1 MKALSRSASSS
12 EALKDRLEMSDIQL
26 VLREKEES
34 MSAAALGLSEGAFQ
48 PVSIDYHEMMAKT
61 IAVGRA
67 VSAGAN
73 YLAIAKDFW
82 SLSRRF
88 AGLLSDANR
97 MTHASDEDLAS
108 LLPKFRELHEGIEEI
123 VALSAKK
130 NLLNRSL
137 TASSIRRVMAQN
149 EELLDIIDVY
159 EVSLMAS
166 TKDDFEAAMREYRA
180 GETVE
185 FVTLL
190 SK

>member
-1 MKALSRSASSS
+1 
-12 EALKDRLEMSDIQL
+12 MSDIQF
-26 VLREKEES
+26 VLREEKR
-34 MSAAALGLSEGAFQ
+34 MSAVALGVGDDAFR

-73 YLAIAKDFW
+73 YLAIARDFW

-88 AGLLSDANR
+88 TGLLADVNL
-97 MTHASDEDLAS
+97 MTHAPQEDLEA
-108 LLPKFRELHEGIEEI
+108 LLPKFRELHEGINEI
-123 VALSAKK
+123 VALSTKK

-137 TASSIRRVMAQN
+137 TAPSIRKVMAQN

-159 EVSLMAS
+159 EVSLMSS
-166 TKDDFEAAMREYRA
+166 TRADLEDAMREYRA

-185 FVTLL
+185 FATLL